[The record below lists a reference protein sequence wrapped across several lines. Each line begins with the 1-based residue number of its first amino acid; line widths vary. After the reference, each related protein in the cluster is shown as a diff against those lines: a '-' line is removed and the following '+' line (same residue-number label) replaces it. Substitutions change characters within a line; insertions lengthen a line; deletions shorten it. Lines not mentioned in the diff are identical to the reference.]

1 MKNFSFVS
9 LASATIISLTLIGC
23 SNSKSSSDSENNAP
37 ERVASKS
44 ISFDWQQPY
53 LSTIETF
60 KGSPEYSSE
69 NSRFDLRDL
78 NNDGTPEL
86 IISPNFEKNT
96 ACKVYT
102 FSDGSITELGD
113 NGNYGSFT
121 FYPNSGILSNEHDG
135 DGFVIGEYRT
145 IENGA
150 YKEKL
155 SFYNNSGSA
164 SDGATITYEINKK
177 EVSMREYNDS
187 IAAITGFAFL
197 DIGRK
202 YTIDSADTVLHSAE
216 SWGAVLTE
224 NEKALYSAKLAELD
238 QQYDDYAG
246 FELADLD
253 GNDIPELII
262 SDGIDQDKTC
272 RIFYLK
278 DDTVAELEGTFGS
291 LGQIGFDFNNLVF
304 FTIDSNK
311 QCWNMTGKPLNN
323 YEKSNCL
330 MECGRKYLLNDT
342 SIAAAFR

>member
-121 FYPNSGILSNEHDG
+121 FYPNSGIFSNEHDG

-187 IAAITGFAFL
+187 IAAITGFSFL

-238 QQYDDYAG
+238 QQYDDYAA